1 MKNMMGRQPTER
13 GITLQGAAFP
23 ATLPWEP
30 KGLLSPWLATRKA
43 VEARYGHV
51 RWRVMDMTCVG
62 YTALIGALL
71 LVFHRGVLNWP
82 RHVGIHCLLVLGF
95 LEVIRAGEKTPR
107 RPWLWALRTF
117 YPVILVLYGW
127 KELGA
132 LQVMFYGDY
141 WATGTIT
148 GLDKLLFG
156 VHPTVWVQKLYRP
169 WLDETIKVSYFGYYL
184 FLPIVTVTLYL
195 KKKKEAAL
203 AAFSIITCSY
213 LANFILFY
221 LFPVVNPHGVP
232 EIQALM
238 TRAHSGYL
246 IAKILPR
253 VIGTGWNPGGAFPSS
268 HVSGALV
275 WSLVAAR
282 YLKKLRYAMFPMTA
296 GVAVATVYLGYHH
309 ALDPIFGLI
318 VGGVGFGLGLRWV
331 KSRGEDP
338 LTR

>member
-1 MKNMMGRQPTER
+1 MKNMMCRQITEK
-13 GITLQGAAFP
+13 GITLQRAAFP
-23 ATLPWEP
+23 AALPWEA
-30 KGLLSPWLATRKA
+30 KGILSPWLATKKA
-43 VEARYGHV
+43 VAARYGHV
-51 RWRVMDMTCVG
+51 RWRVMDITCVG

-71 LVFHRGVLNWP
+71 LVFHRGVFNWQ
-82 RHVGIHCLLVLGF
+82 RHVGIHGLLVLGF
-95 LEVIRAGEKTPR
+95 LEVIRAGEKTPQ

-117 YPVILVLYGW
+117 YPVILVFYGW
-127 KELGA
+127 QELGA

-141 WATGTIT
+141 WATSTIA
-148 GLDKLLFG
+148 GLDRSLFG

-169 WLDETIKVSYFGYYL
+169 WLDESIKFSYFGYYL

-238 TRAHSGYL
+238 TREHSGYL
-246 IAKILPR
+246 IAKILAL
-253 VIGTGWNPGGAFPSS
+253 VNGTGWNPGGAFPSS

-318 VGGVGFGLGLRWV
+318 VGGAGFGLGLRWI